1 MLLITLINQRYKNPP
16 CLIIFMEDQKG
27 LMEFYS
33 YLANIKKL
41 SERTI
46 MQYLNYYRML
56 DLNLLSHQDYI
67 NAFIQ
72 THKNNVVVRAMM
84 FNLLQLLKLDLT
96 VRMPPSPTGRKKKR
110 LIRSI
115 TQQEIDQLKKYL
127 YSISFKHGLIF
138 DLLYQGA
145 LRRVEVPTIMINS
158 FQWDE
163 WINSNNKFCKLIVL
177 GKNNKER
184 KVLINSETV
193 ERIMNYYKKIYPM
206 NTISEINTFCNSPSL
221 LFAKH
226 DGSPLTD
233 KIVYDIV
240 KRGSKKCIGRD
251 VRPHELRHCRA
262 SELESMKVPIGD
274 IKNYL
279 GHSTLATTEIY
290 LHRSEKESLENI
302 ERISNNN

>member
-1 MLLITLINQRYKNPP
+1 
-16 CLIIFMEDQKG
+16 MEDQKG

-72 THKNNVVVRAMM
+72 THRNNVVVRAMM
-84 FNLLQLLKLDLT
+84 FNLLQLLKLKS
-96 VRMPPSPTGRKKKR
+96 VEIPPAPTGRKKKR
-110 LIRSI
+110 LIRPI

-138 DLLYQGA
+138 DILYQGA

-193 ERIMNYYKKIYPM
+193 EMIMDHYKKIYPM
-206 NTISEINTFCNSPSL
+206 NTISEITTFCNSPSL

-262 SELESMKVPIGD
+262 DELDRMGVPIQH

-290 LHRSEKESLENI
+290 LHRSEKESLESI
-302 ERISNNN
+302 ENISNNN